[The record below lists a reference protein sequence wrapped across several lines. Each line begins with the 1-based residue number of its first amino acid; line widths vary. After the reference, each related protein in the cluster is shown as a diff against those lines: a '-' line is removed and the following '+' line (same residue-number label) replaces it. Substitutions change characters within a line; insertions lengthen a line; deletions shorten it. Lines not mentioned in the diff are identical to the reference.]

1 MRAFTLLLLAALFAA
16 PVAAQPAGAKRD
28 TRLVDALKAGDTAAA
43 LTLLQKRIDVNVAE
57 PDGTTA
63 LHWAVRLDDL
73 NLVNRLIRAGANV
86 KASNRYGVT
95 PIQLAC
101 LNGSASAVGRLIE
114 GGESA
119 NATGQYGETA
129 LMVCKMLMV

>member
-1 MRAFTLLLLAALFAA
+1 MLMRATILVLLAAVFALPA
-16 PVAAQPAGAKRD
+16 AAQTPAKRD

-43 LTLLQKRIDVNVAE
+43 LTLLSKRIDVNAAE

-86 KASNRYGVT
+86 KASNRYGRA
-95 PIQLAC
+95 PAR
-101 LNGSASAVGRLIE
+101 GRRERQRDGPVRRDGADGLCPH
-114 GGESA
+114 G
-119 NATGQYGETA
+119 
-129 LMVCKMLMV
+129 